1 MFQKLER
8 IVPRARFALFLR
20 KSNKLENKIWFME
33 QEDFRIYAKY
43 YDQIYSH
50 MKNYEKE
57 AKIVENTIR
66 KFESEKSKTLLD
78 VGCGTGE
85 HLTYLSLNFKCTGID
100 INRNMIKIA
109 RDKVPNA
116 RFNVASMID
125 FKLGERFDVIT
136 CLFSA
141 IGHVQTFDNLV
152 RTISNFYGHSAE
164 KGLVIVEPWIFKKDF
179 IKGHIGLNIHEDE
192 NIKLARMSTS
202 KMTESKRIIYMHYLV
217 GEKGEVKHFTE
228 IHEMLASDCK
238 DYVEAFKSAGF
249 TKVEYLTDDLW
260 DGSRGLFIAKK

>member
-1 MFQKLER
+1 
-8 IVPRARFALFLR
+8 
-20 KSNKLENKIWFME
+20 ME

-43 YDQIYSH
+43 YDQIYLN
-50 MKNYEKE
+50 MKDYEKE
-57 AKIVENTIR
+57 AEIVEKTIR
-66 KFESEKSKTLLD
+66 EFESKKSKTLLD

-85 HLTYLSLNFKCTGID
+85 HLKYLSLNFKGTGID
-100 INRNMIKIA
+100 VNRNMIEIA
-109 RDKVPNA
+109 RDKVLNA
-116 RFNVASMID
+116 QFKIANMID
-125 FKLGERFDVIT
+125 SRLGESFDVIT

-152 RTISNFYGHSAE
+152 RTISNFHEHSAN

-192 NIKLARMSTS
+192 NVKLARMATS
-202 KMTESKRIIYMHYLV
+202 KMTESKWIIYMHYLV
-217 GEKGEVKHFTE
+217 GEKGEVKHFIET
-228 IHEMLASDCK
+228 HEMLACEYK
-238 DYVEAFKSAGF
+238 DYLEAFKSAGF